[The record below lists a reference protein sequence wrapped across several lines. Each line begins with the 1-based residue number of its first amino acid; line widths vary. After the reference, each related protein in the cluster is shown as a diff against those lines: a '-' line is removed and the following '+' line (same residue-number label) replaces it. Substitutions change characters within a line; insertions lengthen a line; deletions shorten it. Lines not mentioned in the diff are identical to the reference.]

1 VVIIE
6 DMVSA
11 SQIVDVCVVG
21 GGPSGVI
28 TAITVAKNGY
38 SVSLVDK
45 KSRDNIGDKTC
56 GDAIDRAAFQR
67 LKDTVGIDLPSGK
80 ELSDHIYKMSVA
92 ATDINTK
99 ISLDAPGFLVDRL
112 EFGQRLLKTA
122 EELGVNIID
131 SATVREIHIEK
142 ENDTKYL
149 DGVSYTKDGKEHRI
163 RAKFTIDASGAYA
176 VIRRKLPDDF
186 LSGGIK
192 HKLDDSELWPS
203 YREIIELN
211 ADQPDHAFGN
221 EIILKY
227 DKNFP
232 PPGYFWIFSKGKRQ
246 LNVGIGWL
254 KTQKLGPMKELYLR
268 EMEKYYPRD
277 SYTVIKQG
285 GGQIPFRIPF
295 DNLVFNGGAL
305 VGDAAAMV
313 HPMTAEGHGPA
324 LDTAQILG
332 NVLIKA
338 LKSNKRDREILWEYN
353 TKIASHYGRKHAE
366 AELML
371 RLITK
376 IGVSNL
382 EFLIKK
388 QIFREEEMNLIFSG
402 GTLELTFFDKIKRI
416 LKIMIRPKILIALGQ
431 TFSAVDRCKS
441 IYGEYPSNSEGI
453 DEWRVKRNKLLNMQ
467 Y

>member
-1 VVIIE
+1 
-6 DMVSA
+6 MVPDQ
-11 SQIVDVCVVG
+11 QIVDVCVVG

-38 SVSLVDK
+38 TVSLVDK
-45 KSRDNIGDKTC
+45 KSRDKIGDKTC

-80 ELSDHIYKMSVA
+80 ELSDEIYKMSVA

-122 EELGVNIID
+122 EELGVEIID
-131 SATVREIHIEK
+131 SATVRKLHFEK
-142 ENDTKYL
+142 VDDVKYL
-149 DGVSYTKDGKEHRI
+149 DGVSYTKDGNEHRI

-176 VIRRKLPDDF
+176 VIRRQLPDDF
-186 LSGGIK
+186 LLGGIK
-192 HKLDDSELWPS
+192 HKLDDYELWPS

-211 ADQPDHAFGN
+211 DDIPDHDFGN

-227 DKNFP
+227 DKDFP
-232 PPGYFWIFSKGKRQ
+232 PPGYFWIFSKGKRM

-254 KTQKLGPMKELYLR
+254 KTQQLGRMKELYLR

-332 NVLIKA
+332 NILV
-338 LKSNKRDREILWEYN
+338 KSLESKKRDLESLWDYN
-353 TKIASHYGRKHAE
+353 IKIAYHYGRKHAE
-366 AELML
+366 AEIML
-371 RLITK
+371 RLIIR

-388 QIFREEEMNLIFSG
+388 QIFKEEEMNLIFSG
-402 GTLELTFFDKIKRI
+402 GTLELTFLDKIRRI
-416 LKIMIRPKILIALGQ
+416 LKIMIKPKILIALGQ

-441 IYGEYPSNSEGI
+441 IYREYPRSSEGI
-453 DEWRVKRNKLLNMQ
+453 DEWREKRNKMLNMR